1 MLLLL
6 QKVEQK
12 VMYTF
17 LTRPFTCRAI
27 ARPFARL
34 AIARF
39 YVYGLL
45 NSFEHHR
52 IFISNL
58 IMSNILAKA
67 EKSRLT
73 NVLQAFAMNI
83 YESIL
88 TCL

>member
-1 MLLLL
+1 MTCGSLIFTSWFQIISGIQRSQLEFVLWWCDH
-6 QKVEQK
+6 EQS
-12 VMYTF
+12 
-17 LTRPFTCRAI
+17 
-27 ARPFARL
+27 
-34 AIARF
+34 
-39 YVYGLL
+39 L
-45 NSFEHHR
+45 NSFDEHHR

-73 NVLQAFAMNI
+73 NVFQAFAMNI